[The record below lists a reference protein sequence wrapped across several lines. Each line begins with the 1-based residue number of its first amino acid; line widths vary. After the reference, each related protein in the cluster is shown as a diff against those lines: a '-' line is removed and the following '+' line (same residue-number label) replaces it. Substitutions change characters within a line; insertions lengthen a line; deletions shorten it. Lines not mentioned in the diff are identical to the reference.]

1 METRANEMIF
11 QNRREAG
18 KQLARLLHA
27 HAGRGDVV
35 VLALP
40 RGGAPVAFEVAEALR
55 APLDVFLVRKVG
67 VPGNEEFAMG
77 AVASGGVRVLDRD
90 LIAGLG
96 LRPETVARLVEREER
111 ELRRRERVYRD
122 DGHSV
127 GLDGRTT
134 ILVDD
139 GVATGSSMSAAIQAV
154 RQRGAARVVVA
165 VPVSAR
171 PSLEALAEAADEVAC
186 VATPEPFGAVGRFYA
201 DFEQLTDG
209 EVIELLRRSR
219 AGRAQP
225 VLTG

>member
-1 METRANEMIF
+1 MIF

-27 HAGRGDVV
+27 YAGRGDVV

-55 APLDVFLVRKVG
+55 APLDVFLVRKLG

-77 AVASGGVRVLDRD
+77 AVASGGVRVLDEN

-111 ELRRRERVYRD
+111 ELRRRERTYRD
-122 DGHSV
+122 DRHAV
-127 GLDGRTT
+127 GLDGRTA

-139 GVATGSSMSAAIQAV
+139 GIATGSSMRAAILAV
-154 RQRGAARVVVA
+154 RRRGAGRIVVA

-171 PSLEALAEAADEVAC
+171 PSLAALAEVADEVAC
-186 VATPEPFGAVGRFYA
+186 VATPEPFRAVGRFYA
-201 DFEQLTDG
+201 DFEQLTDE
-209 EVIELLRRSR
+209 EVVELLRRSR
-219 AGRAQP
+219 AGRPQP